1 MVHQEI
7 YVVARVC
14 GYYRRLAVVKHINS
28 ASENVIRTCLRL
40 IAIFS
45 EPSNRLALKQELA
58 MAVDFFENGR
68 PPGQVTF
75 RLRDPSILDEDL
87 PCPFPFITT
96 CLFLGA
102 GYQATTGQVHR
113 VKELPH
119 DIPYHS
125 VRDTSGMTVLNITD
139 LENIQYCFV
148 LPGHV
153 PQTFHDQF
161 HRPITGWEYHLGH
174 YRSNDEA
181 RTQNT
186 SAVALDRVPLL
197 PVSVFH
203 ELWPS
208 PISGTPPYREPL
220 KHGPLT
226 SLRHQAAAKLF
237 QHMLSNP
244 EFDLSLLEEVKAMPG
259 FQRLV
264 KEYLLANPDQVG
276 IVPTSGY
283 LLEIAF
289 AGDTSLE
296 WHLFPNLSSKA
307 LKVAFSGE
315 GFSGVIEISL
325 PPPSAPDTPGE
336 FVKALSALGSLDT
349 LQILD
354 HPARMD
360 DTMSLEL
367 YNSLVLSAPN
377 LVKRKLVLTGPYSC
391 GLREKL
397 WLPMRDGPKALPAFP
412 VLQMLMIH
420 GETMDEE
427 LDYCLYLGDAFLNP
441 VKFVLGFLQFIWSI
455 FPVDPVLEVSDQI
468 AMRTFSRSPPSL
480 DHDSISDIGP
490 IPAEINAVS
499 NRNVQMSSNL
509 LCPMMRDLTPGT
521 WTVMLLRMG
530 NGIET
535 THFEYAFI
543 RSKSDIQVAPETW
556 RGTIIMPPEIEVIS
570 IEEFLKLTAPGID
583 SSKVSAYLDKTRRSL
598 SARARGNRPQAS
610 VEERPPIRLLD
621 VEKVCKLLTTSITRE
636 WERANSPFDVSDA
649 EDAMEE
655 D

>member
-14 GYYRRLAVVKHINS
+14 GYYRRLAVAKHINS

-87 PCPFPFITT
+87 PCPFPFVTT
-96 CLFLGA
+96 CLFLGT
-102 GYQATTGQVHR
+102 GYQATTGQVQR
-113 VKELPH
+113 SPERSMISSIVQSL
-119 DIPYHS
+119 
-125 VRDTSGMTVLNITD
+125 VGNITWD
-139 LENIQYCFV
+139 TIGLTMRQELN
-148 LPGHV
+148 V
-153 PQTFHDQF
+153 P
-161 HRPITGWEYHLGH
+161 
-174 YRSNDEA
+174 
-181 RTQNT
+181 
-186 SAVALDRVPLL
+186 VPLL
-197 PVSVFH
+197 WTVFPFSQSAFFMVFNPKVFLGPDK
-203 ELWPS
+203 LWPS

-220 KHGPLT
+220 KYGPLT

-237 QHMLSNP
+237 QYMLSTP
-244 EFDLSLLEEVKAMPG
+244 EFDLSLLDEVKTMPG
-259 FQRLV
+259 FQRLA
-264 KEYLLANPDQVG
+264 KEYLLANPNQVG
-276 IVPTSGY
+276 IVPTSGHV
-283 LLEIAF
+283 LRIAF

-296 WHLFPNLSSKA
+296 WHLFPNISSEA

-315 GFSGVIEISL
+315 DFSGVVEISL

-336 FVKALSALGSLDT
+336 FVKALSALGSLDN

-367 YNSLVLSAPN
+367 YKSLVLSASN

-397 WLPMRDGPKALPAFP
+397 WLPMRDGPKPLPAFP

-420 GETMDEE
+420 EETMDEE
-427 LDYCLYLGDAFLNP
+427 LDYCLYLGDVFLNP

-468 AMRTFSRSPPSL
+468 AMRTFARSPSSL
-480 DHDSISDIGP
+480 DHDSISEIGP
-490 IPAEINAVS
+490 IPAEINAVFDRS
-499 NRNVQMSSNL
+499 VQMSSNL
-509 LCPMMRDLTPGT
+509 LCPMMRDLTPDT

-530 NGIET
+530 HGIET
-535 THFEYAFI
+535 THFEYAFV

-556 RGTIIMPPEIEVIS
+556 RGTDIMPSEIEAIS
-570 IEEFLKLTAPGID
+570 IEEFLQLTAPGID
-583 SSKVSAYLDKTRRSL
+583 SSKVSAYLEKTRQSL
-598 SARARGNRPQAS
+598 LARARGNRPVS
-610 VEERPPIRLLD
+610 IEERPPIRLLD
-621 VEKVCKLLTTSITRE
+621 IEKVCKLLTTSMTRE

-649 EDAMEE
+649 DDVMEE